1 MTNLRMGMGYD
12 VHRLAHGRKLFI
24 GCVEIPHTCGL
35 LGHSD
40 ADVLSH
46 AVVDSLFGAC
56 ALGDIGTHFPDTDER
71 YKGISG
77 EKLLKICA
85 EKLRENGYEI
95 VNIDSTV
102 VAQKPKL
109 APFISLM
116 QKGIANALSIEASQV
131 SVKAKTEEGLG
142 FTGNETGISAYA
154 VALVEKIR

>member
-1 MTNLRMGMGYD
+1 MTNLRTGLGYD
-12 VHRLAHGRKLFI
+12 VHRLAHGRKMYI
-24 GCVEIPHTCGL
+24 GCVEIPHTMGL

-46 AVVDSLFGAC
+46 AVVDALFGAC

-77 EKLLKICA
+77 EKLLRMCA

-109 APFISLM
+109 APYIPDM
-116 QKGIANALSIEASQV
+116 QKAIAAALSVDASV
-131 SVKAKTEEGLG
+131 ISVKAKTEEGLG

-154 VALVEKIR
+154 IAMVEKIQ